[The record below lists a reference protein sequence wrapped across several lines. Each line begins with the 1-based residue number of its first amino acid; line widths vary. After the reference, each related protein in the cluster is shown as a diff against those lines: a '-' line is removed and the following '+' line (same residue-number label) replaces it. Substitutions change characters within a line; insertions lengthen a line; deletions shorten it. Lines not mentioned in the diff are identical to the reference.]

1 MCRALLLAAIV
12 ILSFSGTRVHATDV
26 YRCSSANG
34 VVFQD
39 RPCHASQAQRRVTL
53 PDDPPAPVQS
63 SAATD
68 ESTVPQPVPAVA
80 DAVPARVPAPA
91 FFLCT
96 RHDGSVYL
104 SEDGIGGRSAVP
116 LGMLG
121 YPERSLADAYGGPNG
136 IGVSAPG
143 LRPIPHIPA
152 AQAPLAGSY
161 VWIDDACHFAR
172 PREACAYL
180 RSELD
185 TLQSKLRRAF
195 SDDEPALKRDENSL
209 RERLHGC

>member
-1 MCRALLLAAIV
+1 MCRVLILAAYV
-12 ILSFSGTRVHATDV
+12 ILLIGGPCVHATDV

-39 RPCHASQAQRRVTL
+39 QPCRDGQSQRRVKL
-53 PDDPPAPVQS
+53 PDDPPAPAQS

-68 ESTVPQPVPAVA
+68 EGTAPHPAPAVP
-80 DAVPARVPAPA
+80 DAAPARVTAPA

-121 YPERSLADAYGGPNG
+121 YPARSLADAYGGPNG

-143 LRPIPHIPA
+143 LRPIPHLPA
-152 AQAPLAGSY
+152 SQAPLAGGY
-161 VWIDDACHFAR
+161 VWIDDACHFAP

-180 RSELD
+180 RGELD